1 MARSCVR
8 IKALIWEKFLDPVV
22 RRIESRILHYENSR
36 PITHDGACWKG
47 SADIGKSVVF
57 YAQSDL
63 INLGARKNIFIG
75 NNCHIR
81 GEILVYD
88 TGRFTMGIDSYLGPG
103 SRIWCRQSI
112 HIGSHVL
119 ISHLVDIH
127 DTNAHSLDWAVR
139 REESLELFEN
149 GRSIMHL
156 DVINAPVIIED
167 DVWIGFKATILKG
180 VTIGRGAIVA
190 AGSVIT
196 KDVPPL
202 TLVAG
207 NPARIIRQLPK

>member
-1 MARSCVR
+1 MS
-8 IKALIWEKFLDPVV
+8 IKAIIWQKFLDPVV
-22 RRIESRILHYENSR
+22 QRIESRILHYNNSR
-36 PITHDGACWKG
+36 PITHDGACWKDT
-47 SADIGKSVVF
+47 ADIGKSVVF
-57 YAQSDL
+57 YTQSDL
-63 INLGARKNIFIG
+63 INLGARNNIIIG

-88 TGRFTMGIDSYLGPG
+88 TGRFKIGIDSYLGPG
-103 SRIWCRQSI
+103 SRIWCKQSI
-112 HIGSHVL
+112 EIGSHVL

-127 DTNAHSLDWAVR
+127 DTNAHSLDWTVR
-139 REESLELFEN
+139 REEGLELFEN
-149 GRSIMHL
+149 GRSIINQ
-156 DVINAPVIIED
+156 DVTNAPIIIED

-180 VTIGRGAIVA
+180 VKIERGAIVA

-196 KDVPPL
+196 KDVPPF